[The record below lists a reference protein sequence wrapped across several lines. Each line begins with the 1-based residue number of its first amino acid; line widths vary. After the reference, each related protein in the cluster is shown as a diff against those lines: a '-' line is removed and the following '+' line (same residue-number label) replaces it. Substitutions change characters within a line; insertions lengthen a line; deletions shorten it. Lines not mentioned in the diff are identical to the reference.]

1 MILVTFAIA
10 ATFEAGLDGL
20 VRVLAILGMRIT
32 AAFLTAS
39 AAPETRVRTSACIA
53 RTSRFSDGA
62 SAGMVVTAA
71 CLRLVQRQQHDGRHD
86 QNLQHFKHQR
96 LEHLL
101 VLCIGVEYGEYPGS
115 VNTFVSAGNNFKCK
129 QLCKLEVIGEFA

>member
-32 AAFLTAS
+32 AAFLTAP

-53 RTSRFSDGA
+53 RTSRSSDGA

-71 CLRLVQRQQHDGRHD
+71 RLRLVQRQQHDGRHD
-86 QNLQHFKHQR
+86 QNLQNFKHQR
-96 LEHLL
+96 FEHLL

-115 VNTFVSAGNNFKCK
+115 VNKFLNAGNNFKCK
-129 QLCKLEVIGEFA
+129 QLCKLVVIGEFA